1 MVKQKT
7 TSKVQSQ
14 EAQLQQQLAEAQ
26 EREKR
31 ALADYQNII
40 RRNQEERLRLTKAV
54 TQEVVGRLVE
64 PLHHLNL
71 AAQQLNDPGL
81 DMVVTQLWQKLHE
94 MGLQEID
101 VLGKPFDVETMEV
114 VEKKGEGTTVTQVMT
129 PGYVLN
135 GEVIQHARVVVG

>member
-1 MVKQKT
+1 MNQKVT
-7 TSKVQSQ
+7 KVTV
-14 EAQLQQQLAEAQ
+14 EELQAQLAEAQ

-40 RRNQEERLRLTKAV
+40 RRNQEERLRIVKSATH
-54 TQEVVGRLVE
+54 EVVSRLIE

-81 DMVVTQLWQKLHE
+81 DLVVTQLWQKLNE
-94 MGLQEID
+94 MGLQEIK

-114 VEKKGEGTTVTQVMT
+114 IDKKGNGNVVKEVMT
-129 PGYVLN
+129 PGYSLN